1 MIFKRFIAVLSI
13 GLTLLSCEQT
23 PKKEVDLT
31 LLHATPY
38 NAHFIIQIND
48 KQAFIKNLSKKNAQL
63 LFDKAL
69 AQKIPKAILANNRI
83 STANKLVL
91 ASAKAGDDLDILLIS
106 KTQATTPILDTVALH
121 ITPVTNYNQIEIK
134 KMSQFEEAYFFAN
147 YKSLLLGSY
156 SRLLIENA
164 IRQLDEKTNI
174 LSDSTFVKAYKTI
187 DTGNF
192 ANILVNNAKSDLVQ
206 LNPFDFD
213 NITYSNNAFCD
224 WTALDVVKSEQ
235 QLLLNGISLSA
246 DKTKYLETLAN
257 SASKKHELTKY
268 APATVNKYKSIALAD
283 FKQFKRELDL
293 INVTAHNKLI
303 DSIFPILNEAA
314 VFTLNKGNVLTLA
327 SSNTEKLQA
336 FLLTASHIEQSEI
349 YRGETIFQLVDNSYF
364 NSFLSPFIQLD
375 KVAYFYQKDQ
385 VFYFSNELKVLKLLV
400 ATTQNDNYLLKN
412 KQVKELFQALDDEG
426 ALLLFSKNKSEKEV
440 NITINQYNY
449 SDALAYVNILIKDNI
464 KVGSKLQQKT
474 ISFDTKKT
482 DRIQFFTN
490 FRKKTKQLLLFDKNE
505 VSLVDKKG
513 KTLWKK
519 EIDGQLLG
527 DIVAIDIYK
536 NNKKQV
542 LFATKKAVYCLDVN
556 GNDVS
561 GFPIKT
567 KGITQG
573 IALFDYDNNK
583 TYRIAVSK
591 GKSLE
596 LYNGQGKKLAGFK
609 YKGKSKITSVPK
621 HFRSFN
627 KDYIVFTSKNGALQI
642 VNRRGQARTTVQ
654 GEFNFSANP
663 LYFSERFI
671 VFTDKEGTKF
681 QVNVA
686 SGKVLQKPLKLSKKH
701 FIFSDKKQFIT
712 FDKNILKINS
722 KIITL
727 PLGNYAKPIV
737 LKRTKKTVVL
747 LFNKEENK
755 LYCYNSQ
762 GNLQSGFPVYASD
775 FIQATVDKNKFIVLT
790 KEEDDNLILYSFF

>member
-1 MIFKRFIAVLSI
+1 MIKRISI
-13 GLTLLSCEQT
+13 IVIVIFGFLSCKKT

-38 NAHFIIQIND
+38 NTHFIIQIND

-63 LFDKAL
+63 LFDKTL

-83 STANKLVL
+83 STANKLL
-91 ASAKAGDDLDILLIS
+91 LTSAKAGDDLAILLIS
-106 KTQATTPILDTVALH
+106 KTQVKTAVLDTVALH
-121 ITPVTNYNQIEIK
+121 ITHVTDYNQIEIK
-134 KMSQFEEAYFFAN
+134 KMSQFEEAYFFAH

-187 DTGNF
+187 DTGSF

-224 WTALDVVKSEQ
+224 WTALDMIKSEQ

-268 APATVNKYKSIALAD
+268 VPATVNKYKSIALAD

-303 DSIFPILNEAA
+303 DSIFPILNEVA
-314 VFTLNKGNVLTLA
+314 VFTLDKGNVLALA
-327 SSNTEKLQA
+327 SNNTEKLQT
-336 FLLTASHIEQSEI
+336 FLLEASHIEQSKG
-349 YRGETIFQLVDNSYF
+349 YRGETIFQLVDDSYF
-364 NSFLSPFIQLD
+364 NSFLSPFVQLD
-375 KVAYFYQKDQ
+375 KVAYFYQKNQ
-385 VFYFSNELKVLKLLV
+385 VFYFSNELKVLKSLV
-400 ATTQNDNYLLKN
+400 ATTQNNNYLLKN
-412 KQVKELFQALDDEG
+412 KPIKELFQALDDEG
-426 ALLLFSKNKSEKEV
+426 ALLLFSKSANKKEV

-449 SDALAYVNILIKDNI
+449 SDAIAYVNILIKDNI
-464 KVGSKLQQKT
+464 KVGNKLQQKT
-474 ISFDTKKT
+474 ISFDAEKINN
-482 DRIQFFTN
+482 IQFFTN

-505 VSLVDKKG
+505 VSLVDKTG
-513 KTLWKK
+513 KILWKK
-519 EIDGQLLG
+519 EINGQLLG
-527 DIVAIDIYK
+527 DIATIDIYK
-536 NNKKQV
+536 NNKKQL
-542 LFATKKAVYCLDVN
+542 LFTTKKAVYCLDVN

-573 IALFDYDNNK
+573 IALFDYDDNR
-583 TYRIAVSK
+583 TYRIAISK

-596 LYNGQGKKLAGFK
+596 LYNVQGKKLDGFK
-609 YKGKSKITSVPK
+609 YKGKSKITSIPK

-627 KDYIVFTSKNGALQI
+627 KDYIVFASKNGTLHI
-642 VNRRGQARTTVQ
+642 VNRRGQTRTTVQ
-654 GEFNFSANP
+654 GEFDFSDNP
-663 LYFSERFI
+663 LYFSKRFI
-671 VFTDKEGTKF
+671 VFTDRKGTEF
-681 QVNVA
+681 QVNIA
-686 SGKVLQKPLKLSKKH
+686 SGKVTQKPLGLSKKH
-701 FIFSDKKQFIT
+701 FVFANEKQFIT
-712 FDKNILKINS
+712 FDKNTLKVND
-722 KIITL
+722 KTVVL
-727 PLGNYAKPIV
+727 PLGTYTKPIV
-737 LKRTKKTVVL
+737 LIKNKKVSIL

-755 LYCYNSQ
+755 LYCYNLQ
-762 GNLQSGFPVYASD
+762 GNLQNGFPVYASD
-775 FIQATVDKNKFIVLT
+775 LVQATVDKNKFIVLT
-790 KEEDDNLILYSFF
+790 KEDADNLMLYSF